1 MFDSCLA
8 VPALRLFGLA
18 FNVTKEGQQCT
29 TLLDGE
35 IEIVARLADQGLT
48 CAQICR
54 TLNRSRGAV
63 WNALKRLG
71 YPRRNNVILSVE
83 LAPNV
88 SAALTAAANR
98 RRLKPDQLAAA
109 LAAGVLERGSI
120 EKTIAGFFQ

>member
-1 MFDSCLA
+1 MH
-8 VPALRLFGLA
+8 
-18 FNVTKEGQQCT
+18 T

-48 CAQICR
+48 CPQICR
-54 TLNRSRGAV
+54 TLNHSRGAV

-88 SAALTAAANR
+88 SAALTAAANPC
-98 RRLKPDQLAAA
+98 RLRSCPL
-109 LAAGVLERGSI
+109 VLCARSFRPFPSRYTFHWKNPAI
-120 EKTIAGFFQ
+120 